1 MIRCDSCG
9 KLIDASKGVTTC
21 RACRDAALVQ
31 VSEESPPSDGAE
43 QAKGEREA
51 SVDPL
56 VGESPCARCRKNRA
70 MVDSEFCL
78 TCQLELLSIL
88 GDAAHD
94 LTKAPPPP
102 PKPPVSSSVSLMN
115 DLESKRE
122 RTATSHLRI
131 VGATK
136 LK

>member
-1 MIRCDSCG
+1 MIRCDTCG

-21 RACRDAALVQ
+21 RACRDAAMIQ
-31 VSEESPPSDGAE
+31 ASEDAPPTE
-43 QAKGEREA
+43 EEEREA
-51 SVDPL
+51 EGEELVNPL
-56 VGESPCARCRKNRA
+56 LGDRPCARCRKNQA

-94 LTKAPPPP
+94 LTKVPPPP
-102 PKPPVSSSVSLMN
+102 PKPPVSSSVSLMR
-115 DLESKRE
+115 DLEDKRE

>member
-1 MIRCDSCG
+1 MIHCDVCG

-21 RACRDAALVQ
+21 RSCRDAAVPQ
-31 VSEESPPSDGAE
+31 VSEKPAPPEEDKKPVNADEEVDYLAGA
-43 QAKGEREA
+43 G
-51 SVDPL
+51 
-56 VGESPCARCRKNRA
+56 PCIRCRKNRA

-88 GDAAHD
+88 NDAAED
-94 LTKAPPPP
+94 ITKAPPPP
-102 PKPPVSSSVSLMN
+102 PKPPVSSAVSLMR
-115 DLESKRE
+115 DVEDKRE
-122 RTATSHLRI
+122 RTATSHIRI